1 MVCKFIEWWQLENS
15 TKIVIYYL
23 KEKDFLKLVVSE
35 HAREIT
41 KLDVVQINN
50 LHFKKNAMRA
60 SALDSGL
67 RGLCISVVLLGKT
80 HCFTVPL
87 YTQEYK

>member
-50 LHFKKNAMRA
+50 LHFEKM
-60 SALDSGL
+60 L
-67 RGLCISVVLLGKT
+67 
-80 HCFTVPL
+80 
-87 YTQEYK
+87 

>member
-35 HAREIT
+35 HTREIT

-50 LHFKKNAMRA
+50 LHFDK
-60 SALDSGL
+60 
-67 RGLCISVVLLGKT
+67 LL
-80 HCFTVPL
+80 
-87 YTQEYK
+87 